1 LDVGDDTSG
10 GKRGVAGLS
19 GDKLAITPPK
29 QLSVAGTF
37 ITYFSLLHATA
48 WVSLLYQAVGV

>member
-1 LDVGDDTSG
+1 MIRLG
-10 GKRGVAGLS
+10 GKGGNAGLS
-19 GDKLAITPPK
+19 GATLAITPPK
-29 QLSVAGTF
+29 QLSVDRTF

>member
-1 LDVGDDTSG
+1 VGDDTSG
-10 GKRGVAGLS
+10 GKGGVAGLS